1 MYGNWNLHLETCVYR
16 WLYFAWFTFTLTR
29 AIYLQDSAWKCDELR
44 LVECIL
50 PRDCRQGKIV
60 RWYSIAS
67 IGFPFMREKKWCI
80 LTFYVFTATE
90 DGILVFICCLESQ
103 VRIEYHRFLRAWLG
117 FSLVQR
123 YSHQFWIYYAIQMG
137 IFKIWSWTRCQFQ
150 IYICINVKSTSTKV
164 SSW

>member
-1 MYGNWNLHLETCVYR
+1 MYGNWNHVQALCMLHLETRVHR

-29 AIYLQDSAWKCDELR
+29 VIYLQDSAWKCDELR

-80 LTFYVFTATE
+80 LTS
-90 DGILVFICCLESQ
+90 LCLCCYRRWNFSFHLFFGVSSKNWVSPFLESMTR
-103 VRIEYHRFLRAWLG
+103 VIFGSMIFTSILDLLRNTNGYILKLEWC
-117 FSLVQR
+117 
-123 YSHQFWIYYAIQMG
+123 WI
-137 IFKIWSWTRCQFQ
+137 WT
-150 IYICINVKSTSTKV
+150 
-164 SSW
+164 